1 MRRCNGLLVM
11 MALVMVESADILLQ
25 EFQQGSMSL
34 LGDAFLRNGSIE
46 LTKDSSGGLS
56 SGRALFPS
64 PIRLVDRASNATA
77 SFNTSFTFSIT
88 NTDAVHFGDGLAFI
102 FAPSNTTQGGPGG
115 WLGFLSASAPAGRPP
130 PPTTQHSLAVEFD
143 TFLNVE
149 FMDPNDNH
157 VGVDV
162 DSMVSLEFADA
173 GSERV
178 ELKSG
183 RPITAWI
190 QYDSGR
196 QEMEVSLSYNAEQ
209 MPQKRLL
216 SLSVNLYAVLDEYM
230 FVGFSAATGGNIELH
245 SLHSWQFSSS
255 GLEHLDEARPP
266 AAAVAAAAPPD
277 LGQEN
282 QPERET
288 STRCTRKL
296 CMAATTRFLAVSTA
310 SAIAGAVIVSMILWL
325 TCSSRATR
333 HDLDLGGGS
342 KPSKLCS
349 CLGSLCC
356 FWRGKERSL
365 SSDDLNSKKM
375 ISRIS
380 SNLHSGP
387 RRFTFKELSCAT
399 KGFSQVLG
407 YGAFGTVYKGRL
419 RLLPVDMKSE
429 APTSDEIVEVEV
441 AVKRANRGSK
451 HGREEF
457 MSELSIIGC
466 LRHRNLVQLQGWCR
480 EKNELL
486 LVYDFMPNGSLDK
499 LLFDKSA
506 SSSALKW
513 SVRFKVVV
521 GIGSALAYLHS
532 EWEQQ
537 VVHRDV
543 KASNIMLDANL
554 NARLGDFGLARLME
568 HDSSPETTIT
578 AGTVG
583 YLAPEYLHTGKATDK
598 TDVFSFGIVALE
610 VASGRRPITEEEDNV
625 TEESS
630 GSSSSS
636 SRVLVDWAWG
646 LHRNGKLL
654 QAADPKLGVEFEQ
667 VEMLLLLQVGLL
679 CCHPDPTSR
688 PSMKQA
694 VQILCGEMTLPP
706 LPKAKPRPSFA
717 SLPPVSIED
726 IIQE

>member
-1 MRRCNGLLVM
+1 
-11 MALVMVESADILLQ
+11 MVESADILLQ

-342 KPSKLCS
+342 KP
-349 CLGSLCC
+349 
-356 FWRGKERSL
+356 
-365 SSDDLNSKKM
+365 
-375 ISRIS
+375 
-380 SNLHSGP
+380 GP

-419 RLLPVDMKSE
+419 R
-429 APTSDEIVEVEV
+429 DEIVEVEV